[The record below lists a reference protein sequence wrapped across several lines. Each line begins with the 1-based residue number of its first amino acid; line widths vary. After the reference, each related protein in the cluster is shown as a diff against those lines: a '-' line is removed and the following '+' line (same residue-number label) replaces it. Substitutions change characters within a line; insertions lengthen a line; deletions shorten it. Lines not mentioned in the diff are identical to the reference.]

1 MPISASREGV
11 MRPRS
16 KCVRCVLLKLMLTA
30 SLLSRCMVC
39 ASVVVLSYKINV
51 LVQSGRQVRSMV

>member
-51 LVQSGRQVRSMV
+51 LVQS